1 MSPETLMIETMNAA
15 GNENLPKWHKELI
28 VKGEEFAKIDEV
40 SLFSLYC
47 LSGSIRREGT
57 MMNDETHL
65 DSQCNLLEL
74 GN

>member
-40 SLFSLYC
+40 SFFFILC
-47 LSGSIRREGT
+47 IA
-57 MMNDETHL
+57 
-65 DSQCNLLEL
+65 C
-74 GN
+74 